1 MDEHQQELPVPQIV
15 VLFHIDIITVAG
27 TGRSCRISMLPRTV
41 ARCRVSLT
49 HYISSSFHQQQRYH
63 RFIGFHHIPPS
74 RSFQTTIK
82 TCSIMDDK
90 FGTFYNKEAV
100 GRTIKGVVFDMDG
113 TLTVPC
119 IDFQEMRRR
128 VGVEEGD
135 ILHVIH
141 GWPEDK
147 QEEAFR
153 KIAEIEEEALE
164 KLQVMPGAVELCA
177 TLDEKKTPRA
187 LVTRNVSSSVKF
199 FHDTAFPLPPF
210 HPSISREWKP
220 YKPDPASLHH
230 IADCWCVGPDELVMI
245 GDSAKDDVVCGNA
258 AGAVTI
264 LLDEKGLYH
273 SREDPSLLNARPDF
287 IVKSLHEASTVL
299 HNYLQLS
306 AP

>member
-1 MDEHQQELPVPQIV
+1 MIP
-15 VLFHIDIITVAG
+15 
-27 TGRSCRISMLPRTV
+27 RIV
-41 ARCRVSLT
+41 ARCRSGQASLT
-49 HYISSSFHQQQRYH
+49 KHVWLLHTTTTFRPQRQLHSRLVTSHRTASSQRTLH
-63 RFIGFHHIPPS
+63 S
-74 RSFQTTIK
+74 T
-82 TCSIMDDK
+82 MDDK
-90 FGTFYNKEAV
+90 RGTMYNEEAI
-100 GRTIKGVVFDMDG
+100 GRTVKGVVFDMDG

-141 GWPEDK
+141 GWSKEK
-147 QEEAFR
+147 QEEAFAA
-153 KIAEIEEEALE
+153 IAEIEEEALE
-164 KLQVMPGAVELCA
+164 KLQVMPGAVELCSL
-177 TLDEKKTPRA
+177 LDAANLPRA
-187 LVTRNVSSSVKF
+187 LVTRNVSSSVQF

-230 IADCWCVGPDELVMI
+230 IAECWDVGPDQLVMI

-264 LLDEKGLYH
+264 LLDEKSVYT
-273 SREDPSLLNARPDF
+273 SRDDPALLDARPDF
-287 IVKSLHEASTVL
+287 IVNSLHEASTVL
-299 HNYLQLS
+299 HDLLQLS

>member
-1 MDEHQQELPVPQIV
+1 MCTTIDAERRKFY
-15 VLFHIDIITVAG
+15 FHITLYIY
-27 TGRSCRISMLPRTV
+27 SNSSSSSSMLPRI
-41 ARCRVSLT
+41 ARCGTALRQVWF
-49 HYISSSFHQQQRYH
+49 FHTTPEHH
-63 RFIGFHHIPPS
+63 RIIRSHRKAYPG
-74 RSFQTTIK
+74 SFQTIK
-82 TCSIMDDK
+82 THSIMDDK
-90 FGTFYNKEAV
+90 RGVFYNEKAV
-100 GRTIKGVVFDMDG
+100 GRIIKGVVFDMDG

-141 GWPEDK
+141 GWSEEK

-164 KLQVMPGAVELCA
+164 KLQVMPGAVELCS
-177 TLDEKKTPRA
+177 TLDEKRTPRA

-230 IADCWCVGPDELVMI
+230 IAECWSVGSDELVMI

-264 LLDEKGLYH
+264 LLDERGVYK
-273 SREDPSLLNARPDF
+273 SRDDPSLLNARPDF
-287 IVKSLHEASTVL
+287 IVNSLHEASMVL
-299 HNYLQLS
+299 HDYLQLS

>member
-1 MDEHQQELPVPQIV
+1 
-15 VLFHIDIITVAG
+15 
-27 TGRSCRISMLPRTV
+27 MLPRTV

-49 HYISSSFHQQQRYH
+49 QAWFSHISLATTTSVGQQQGHH
-63 RFIGFHHIPPS
+63 RCTGFHHIESS
-74 RSFQTTIK
+74 RSFQSTIE
-82 TCSIMDDK
+82 TYSIMDDK
-90 FGTFYNKEAV
+90 RGVFYNEEAI

-141 GWPEDK
+141 GWPVEK
-147 QEEAFR
+147 QEDAFR

-230 IADCWCVGPDELVMI
+230 IADCWSVGSDELVMI

-264 LLDEKGLYH
+264 LLDEKRLYQ

-287 IVKSLHEASTVL
+287 IVNSLHEASTVL
-299 HNYLQLS
+299 HHFLQLS